1 MKRPALS
8 FEFFPPKTED
18 GRHKLRSTWQQ
29 LARFEPDFFSV
40 TFGAGGSSRDN
51 TLDTVIAIQAE
62 GHVAAPHL
70 SCIASNE
77 TQIRALLR
85 KYQLHG
91 IQRLVVL
98 RGDMPSGEVGMGVF
112 HHASDLVS
120 FIRAETGTQF
130 HLEVAAY
137 PEFHPEA
144 STPQDDIQHLKH
156 KLAVG
161 ANGAITQY
169 FYNVEAYFRL
179 VEALEREGVTAVITP
194 GIMPIYNITQL
205 LRFSMM
211 CGADIP
217 RWLRLRLQEYGDDIA
232 SLRAFG
238 IDVVTRLCRQLVDGG
253 APGLHFYTLNQA
265 DLVSRILPGVLS
277 H

>member
-1 MKRPALS
+1 MTLPALS

-51 TLDTVIAIQAE
+51 TIDTVIAIQAE

-70 SCIASNE
+70 SCIASSE
-77 TQIRALLR
+77 AQIRALLR

-144 STPQDDIQHLKH
+144 STPQDDIQHLKR

-194 GIMPIYNITQL
+194 GIMPIYNIT
-205 LRFSMM
+205 
-211 CGADIP
+211 
-217 RWLRLRLQEYGDDIA
+217 
-232 SLRAFG
+232 
-238 IDVVTRLCRQLVDGG
+238 
-253 APGLHFYTLNQA
+253 
-265 DLVSRILPGVLS
+265 
-277 H
+277 